1 MTFAELGTALN
12 NITVGTGA
20 SAHKLKF
27 AHYAW
32 ASAPSGDYGVYGQ
45 GGTDQFQANNRFG
58 EVAGTGWVDWYTL
71 TDDETAKNAIESCFK
86 TLQDTNTF
94 AWYLNT
100 IQYEYKTNFL
110 HYEWI
115 VELG

>member
-1 MTFAELGTALN
+1 MTWAELGSALN
-12 NITVGTGA
+12 DITIGTGQ
-20 SAHKLKF
+20 SAKKLKF

-45 GGTDQFQANNRFG
+45 DGADQFQANNRFG
-58 EVAGTGWVDWYTL
+58 EVAGTGWVDWYTRA
-71 TDDETAKNAIESCFK
+71 DDETAKNAIEDCFK
-86 TLQDTNTF
+86 TLQDTYTF

-100 IQYEYKTNFL
+100 ITYEDDTHFL

-115 VELG
+115 VEVA

>member
-1 MTFAELGTALN
+1 MTYAELGAALN

-45 GGTDQFQANNRFG
+45 DGTDQFQANNRFG
-58 EVAGTGWVDWYTL
+58 EVAGTGWVDWYTR
-71 TDDETAKNAIESCFK
+71 TDDEVAKNAIEDCFK

-100 IQYEYKTNFL
+100 IIYEDNTHFL

-115 VELG
+115 VEVA